1 MRGHEERE
9 VKTQRRGLGEGRYE
23 SHESRYMEALLNNIS
38 HYGEMFKTAHHLFSG
53 GSVKVYT
60 AFQCFLWVILEFC

>member
-1 MRGHEERE
+1 M
-9 VKTQRRGLGEGRYE
+9 YE
-23 SHESRYMEALLNNIS
+23 SHKSRYMEALLNNTS

-60 AFQCFLWVILEFC
+60 AFQCFLWVTVQFC